1 MLFGRFK
8 ALQLLISLTLLIV
21 ISPFFDGPRGTAPLG
36 LTILLSLLLVS
47 VIYVATGG
55 GSRQL
60 AIGALLAT
68 AWLVLRWSSL
78 LNEFTTGELISDVVL
93 VCFNIYA
100 IGVSLKRIIMANEVV
115 LDIIF
120 GSAAVYLLLAVTWAV
135 VYGIIEQLAPGSF
148 ALKEASSGGRWIQFL
163 YFSLVTQSTLGYGD
177 LWPISPV
184 AEIWSA
190 LEATLGVF
198 YLGILVARLV
208 SIYRA

>member
-1 MLFGRFK
+1 MFFRRYK

-21 ISPFFDGPRGTAPLG
+21 ISPFFDETQETAALV
-36 LTILLSLLLVS
+36 LTILFSLLLVS
-47 VIYVATGG
+47 VVYVATGG
-55 GSRQL
+55 RHQF
-60 AIGALLAT
+60 AIGA
-68 AWLVLRWSSL
+68 
-78 LNEFTTGELISDVVL
+78 L

-100 IGVSLKRIIMANEVV
+100 IGVSLKRIIMAKEVV

-148 ALKEASSGGRWIQFL
+148 ALKESASGGRWIQLL
-163 YFSLVTQSTLGYGD
+163 YYSIVTQTTLGYGD
-177 LWPISPV
+177 VTPLSPV
-184 AEIWSA
+184 AQIWSA

>member
-1 MLFGRFK
+1 MFFRRYK

-21 ISPFFDGPRGTAPLG
+21 ISPFFDETQETAALV
-36 LTILLSLLLVS
+36 LTILFSLQLVS
-47 VIYVATGG
+47 VVYVATGG
-55 GSRQL
+55 RHQL
-60 AIGALLAT
+60 AIGALLAG
-68 AWLVLRWSSL
+68 AWLVLRWSSFFA
-78 LNEFTTGELISDVVL
+78 EIETAELVSDVAL

-100 IGVSLKRIIMANEVV
+100 IGVSLKRIITAKEVV

-148 ALKEASSGGRWIQFL
+148 ALKESASGGRWIQLL
-163 YFSLVTQSTLGYGD
+163 YYSFVTQTTLGYGD
-177 LWPISPV
+177 VTPLSPV
-184 AEIWSA
+184 AQIWSA

-208 SIYRA
+208 SIYRT